1 MSEPARARDWPH
13 QIADAFE
20 EACRDELDAPKP
32 GNVHAFGDGHR
43 MTVTDFERSAAAAAG
58 PLTAARQRIGARILG
73 AVEASFAAVKSN
85 TNLGIILLCAPL
97 AAAAEPLPYDLQSSL
112 AKTLQGLDRQ
122 DAELAFRAIVR
133 ASPGGLGRAKR
144 HDVFAPATV
153 TLREAMAE
161 AADRDRI
168 ALQYVTD
175 FADVFGLG
183 EPVLTTALAASRD
196 RRLATL
202 VAYLGF
208 LAAFPD
214 SHIVRKHGP
223 TVAEQIRR
231 EASKL
236 GAWAR
241 TAKRLEDILPD
252 VLAWDATLKQASIN
266 PGTSADLTVATLFA
280 HRLRNVLPTARNSD

>member
-1 MSEPARARDWPH
+1 MPELARALEWPH
-13 QIADAFE
+13 RIADAFG

-32 GNVHAFGDGHR
+32 GNVHVFADGHR
-43 MTVTDFERSAAAAAG
+43 MTVTDFERSAAAATG
-58 PLTAARQRIGARILG
+58 PLTAAGQRIGARILG

-112 AKTLQGLDRQ
+112 AKALQGLDRQ

-133 ASPGGLGRAKR
+133 ASPGGLGRVEH

-183 EPVLTTALAASRD
+183 EAVLATALLASRD

-280 HRLRNVLPTARNSD
+280 HRLRNILPSARNSD

>member
-32 GNVHAFGDGHR
+32 GNVHVFGDGHR

-183 EPVLTTALAASRD
+183 EPVLATALAASRD